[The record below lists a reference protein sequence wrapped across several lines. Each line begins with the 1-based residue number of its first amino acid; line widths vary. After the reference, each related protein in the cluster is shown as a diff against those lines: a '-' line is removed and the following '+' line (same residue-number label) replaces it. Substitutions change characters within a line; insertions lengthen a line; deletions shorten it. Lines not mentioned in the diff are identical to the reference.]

1 MFGMLS
7 YTLKKMDF
15 DCTFDSLR
23 PGDKQRASNW
33 MRESFAPILTRW
45 EPIEGGGKGILLLQ
59 LIDRKAQALL
69 HHRLDFSSFSSDRL
83 VLNHH
88 LVIHRV
94 NFIRKGVAGNRE
106 QVGDYVELVLGFSEL
121 WEIARQLE
129 VPKSDVQIL
138 LMEEGVKKIMGLE
151 EFRPFLPERL
161 KKVNLFAIS
170 QMSEETVSDVSEKF
184 FEDPMGRGER
194 LDRLS

>member
-1 MFGMLS
+1 
-7 YTLKKMDF
+7 
-15 DCTFDSLR
+15 
-23 PGDKQRASNW
+23 

-45 EPIEGGGKGILLLQ
+45 MPIEGGGKGILLLQ

-129 VPKSDVQIL
+129 VPKCDVQIL
-138 LMEEGVKKIMGLE
+138 LMEEGVKKVMGLE

-184 FEDPMGRGER
+184 FDDPMGRGER